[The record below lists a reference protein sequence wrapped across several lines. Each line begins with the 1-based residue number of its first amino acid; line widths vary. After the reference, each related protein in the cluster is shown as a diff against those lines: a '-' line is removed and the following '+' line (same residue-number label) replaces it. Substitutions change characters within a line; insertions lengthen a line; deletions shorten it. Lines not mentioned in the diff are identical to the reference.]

1 MYEITIY
8 TDGACSGNPGAGGW
22 GAILQCGNFEKHIS
36 GAELLTTNNRME
48 LTAVIQALKCIFKPS
63 KASVYTDSAYI
74 VNAVSQ
80 GWLRNWQR
88 NAWHTSSN
96 KPVQNQDLWLEL
108 LKLMETHDVTFI
120 KVKGHADNELNNECD
135 SMARAAIRG
144 LNYHEHE

>member
-22 GAILQCGNFEKHIS
+22 GAILQCGDFEKRIS
-36 GAELLTTNNRME
+36 GGEPQTTNNRME
-48 LTAVIQALKCIFKPS
+48 LTAVIRAIKCILKPG
-63 KASVYTDSAYI
+63 KVSVYTDSAYI

-80 GWLRNWQR
+80 GWLRDWQR
-88 NAWHTSSN
+88 NAWRTSSN

-108 LKLMETHDVTFI
+108 IKLMKTQDITFS

-135 SMARAAIRG
+135 RMARAAIRG
-144 LNYHEHE
+144 LKNL